1 MRGAWCSACLLLSS
15 LAGSLAAEKSAVH
28 ELTEKAYDKFVADN
42 TAFVISF
49 TAPWCGHS
57 RALMPEYEKAAH
69 SLAAQGL
76 PVAHVDGTENEA
88 LATRLDVK
96 GYPTIFFV
104 RGDASIEFDGD
115 RKAADLQR
123 WALSKLKPV
132 VPTLTTDAEVDAF
145 VKGKKTALVLFVSV
159 LDPASPL
166 HNAFLAVAAA
176 VEQPCAVSTVTGRI
190 TESSPAL
197 AMFKTFDGGAPVVM
211 SGELSRSRMQT
222 FAQVEALP
230 LVVDYT
236 SQVEDTLFAS
246 TVGLHVLLFY
256 KGERPSLEGATAAAK
271 ALRGEAVFSLV
282 EASKHLEVGEFFDV
296 KPSGSL
302 APPVALA
309 FVLDD
314 STKYAHSGSL
324 DEASLV
330 AFVRS
335 VQSGSATP
343 HYRSQPVPTAS
354 GPVLELVGSTYAAAI
369 ADPDKDVLVQLYSP
383 DCGHCRKLVPVYE
396 AVARKLSEDADM
408 VVAQIDASQN
418 DIAGMEPEG
427 FPTILFYPKA
437 NKKGVEYD
445 GSRDEHD
452 LVQFVADVR
461 EGRQH
466 IGGLPDFEQPDEDAK
481 VEL

>member
-1 MRGAWCSACLLLSS
+1 MHA
-15 LAGSLAAEKSAVH
+15 
-28 ELTEKAYDKFVADN
+28 
-42 TAFVISF
+42 
-49 TAPWCGHS
+49 
-57 RALMPEYEKAAH
+57 
-69 SLAAQGL
+69 
-76 PVAHVDGTENEA
+76 
-88 LATRLDVK
+88 
-96 GYPTIFFV
+96 
-104 RGDASIEFDGD
+104 
-115 RKAADLQR
+115 
-123 WALSKLKPV
+123 
-132 VPTLTTDAEVDAF
+132 
-145 VKGKKTALVLFVSV
+145 
-159 LDPASPL
+159 
-166 HNAFLAVAAA
+166 
-176 VEQPCAVSTVTGRI
+176 
-190 TESSPAL
+190 
-197 AMFKTFDGGAPVVM
+197 
-211 SGELSRSRMQT
+211 
-222 FAQVEALP
+222 
-230 LVVDYT
+230 
-236 SQVEDTLFAS
+236 QVEDTLFAS
-246 TVGLHVLLFY
+246 TIGLHVLLFY
-256 KGERPSLEGATAAAK
+256 KGERPALEGATAAAK

-282 EASKHLEVGEFFDV
+282 EASKHVEVGEFFDV
-296 KPSGSL
+296 KPKGSL

-314 STKYAHSGSL
+314 STKYAHGGSL

-354 GPVLELVGSTYAAAI
+354 GPVVELVGSTYAAAI

-383 DCGHCRKLVPVYE
+383 ECGHCRKLAPVYE
-396 AVARKLSEDADM
+396 AVARKLSDDGEI